1 MKLILTLALTIVAAN
16 VLTGCCCPCGYAY
29 DTGGFALGS
38 EVAPQAKAVA
48 EHVVARANAAGEQ
61 KF

>member
-16 VLTGCCCPCGYAY
+16 VLTGCCCPCG
-29 DTGGFALGS
+29 TSTSGFALGS
-38 EVAPQAKAVA
+38 EVVAPQAKAVA
-48 EHVVARANAAGEQ
+48 EHVVASANASGEQ

>member
-16 VLTGCCCPCGYAY
+16 VLTGCCCPCGY
-29 DTGGFALGS
+29 TTSGGFALGT

-48 EHVVARANAAGEQ
+48 EHVVASANASGEQ